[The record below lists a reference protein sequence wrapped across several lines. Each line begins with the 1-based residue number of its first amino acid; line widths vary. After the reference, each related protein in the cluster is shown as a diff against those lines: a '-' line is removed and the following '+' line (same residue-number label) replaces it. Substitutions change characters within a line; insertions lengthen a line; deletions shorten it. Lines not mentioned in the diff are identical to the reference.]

1 MVDRIGQIGMLAHEG
16 RLAILESL
24 AEGPKT
30 GAEVARE
37 LARPANQVHY
47 HLGQLLQEGLI
58 AEVGRGRKR
67 WKEERYYRAAAR
79 HFVVDPRVGCH
90 DLETSAFL
98 TRSIESA
105 FLDWRREALLKI
117 DLAQVARRIVQ
128 ESLRARPGDKILVVH
143 GSHGLD
149 LAELI
154 LVELQALRCQSHSR
168 LWSYSTIIGT
178 LNRHSSESLAELDFI
193 APEVDEGL
201 DGVIFISSN
210 LPEGGPPSPE
220 QMAKLPPLLDSVS
233 RWHRSLLARGVRYVE
248 FALPFRRVFAYGEV
262 TPEEGISIFWRCIQV
277 DREQITRRAEV
288 LRELMGTNP
297 RLRFKCPQGTE
308 LTLEVD
314 LARSFVLDGQ
324 VSPEDAA
331 SGRVFEGLPA
341 GTLNFF
347 PVPGSANGIFHGDY
361 TFHGGLHVD
370 DISLQLES
378 GRIADVHAPA
388 RAEVIQQRI
397 ERSAGDANLL
407 SGVRFGLN
415 PAGRGP
421 TGMPVLDACLAGTV
435 TLHCGNNE
443 LQGGDVRS
451 TFDLTLPAGRMTV
464 ESEERRLVTAGVLA
478 E

>member
-1 MVDRIGQIGMLAHEG
+1 MVDSIGQIGVLAHEG
-16 RLAILESL
+16 RLAILKSL
-24 AEGPKT
+24 AERPKT

-37 LARPANQVHY
+37 LGRPANQVHY
-47 HLGQLLQEGLI
+47 HLGQLLRQGLI
-58 AEVGRGRKR
+58 VEVGKGRKR
-67 WKEERYYRAAAR
+67 WKEERYYRTAAH
-79 HFVVDPRVGCH
+79 HFIVDPRVGCH

-105 FLDWRREALLKI
+105 FLDWRREELLKV

-128 ESLRARPGDKILVVH
+128 ESLRARPGDKILVIH

-154 LVELQALRCQSHSR
+154 LVELQALRCRSHSR
-168 LWSYSTIIGT
+168 MWSYSTILGT
-178 LNRHSSESLAELDFI
+178 LDRHSRDSLTDLDFV
-193 APEVDEGL
+193 APEADDGL
-201 DGVIFISSN
+201 DGVIFLASN

-220 QMAKLPPLLDSVS
+220 QMAKLPLLLESVS
-233 RWHRSLLARGVRYVE
+233 RWHQSLLARGVRYVE
-248 FALPFRRVFAYGEV
+248 FALPFRRVFAYGRITV
-262 TPEEGISIFWRCIQV
+262 EEGISIFWRCIQV

-288 LRELMGTNP
+288 LRELMGSNP
-297 RLRFKCPQGTE
+297 RLRFSCPRGTD

-314 LARSFVLDGQ
+314 LERSFVLDGQ

-347 PVPGSANGIFHGDY
+347 PVPGSAHGTFHGDY

-370 DISLQLES
+370 DISLQLGS
-378 GRIADVHAPA
+378 GRITDVQAPA

-397 ERSAGDANLL
+397 ERSAGDSNLL

-435 TLHCGNNE
+435 TLHFGNNE

-451 TFDLTLPAGRMTV
+451 TFDLTLPACRVTV
-464 ESEERRLVTAGVLA
+464 ESGERRLVTAGVLA